1 MNEKFWYQKLSLLTI
16 LLFLRCGNKLN
27 IVITGGAGFIGTH
40 LVEKFLEKSHN
51 VIVVDNLLTGLK
63 ANLDN
68 FTKSKK
74 FSFIDLDVQNH
85 IEIEGEVDYVL
96 HLASAASPKAYTD
109 NPINTLKAGSIGT
122 INTLGLAKAKHAKYL
137 LTSTSEVYG
146 DPEISPQPE
155 SYWGRVNPNG
165 VRSMYDEAKRFA
177 EAAVSSYNRIYNID
191 SRIVRLFN
199 TYGPKMKI
207 NDGRVVTNFIVQALN
222 GEDITIYGKGNQ
234 TRSFCYVSD
243 TVAGIIKAMDSES
256 NEVFNIGNPNE
267 ITILQLAEII
277 IQLTESKSGVKYQE
291 LPDDDPTQR
300 KPDIGKAINILD
312 WKPDIGL
319 EEGLNKTIGWVKAN
333 LN

>member
-1 MNEKFWYQKLSLLTI
+1 M
-16 LLFLRCGNKLN
+16 N
-27 IVITGGAGFIGTH
+27 IVVTGGAGFIGTH
-40 LVEKFLEKSHN
+40 LIEKLVMRGDN
-51 VIVVDNLLTGLK
+51 VIVIDNLLTGSK
-63 ANLDN
+63 ENVSN
-68 FTKSKK
+68 FEKYENY
-74 FSFIDLDVQNH
+74 SFINLDVQNY
-85 IEIEGEVDYVL
+85 IKIEGDVDYVL

-155 SYWGRVNPNG
+155 TYWGRVNPNG

-267 ITILQLAEII
+267 ITILQLAETI

-291 LPDDDPTQR
+291 LPDDDPSQR
-300 KPDIGKAINILD
+300 KPDIDKAINILD

-319 EEGLNKTIGWVKAN
+319 EEGLNKTIVWVKAN
-333 LN
+333 LH

>member
-1 MNEKFWYQKLSLLTI
+1 M
-16 LLFLRCGNKLN
+16 N

-63 ANLDN
+63 ANLDK
-68 FTKSKK
+68 FTKSKN

-85 IEIEGEVDYVL
+85 IQIDGEVDYVL

-199 TYGPKMKI
+199 TYGPKMKL

-267 ITILQLAEII
+267 ITILQLAETI

>member
-1 MNEKFWYQKLSLLTI
+1 M
-16 LLFLRCGNKLN
+16 N
-27 IVITGGAGFIGTH
+27 IVVTGGAGFIGTH
-40 LVEKFLEKSHN
+40 LVERFLEKNHS
-51 VIVVDNLLTGLK
+51 VIVIDNLLTGSK
-63 ANLDN
+63 GNLNN
-68 FTKSKK
+68 FDKSKN
-74 FSFIDLDVQNH
+74 FSFINLDVQNH
-85 IEIEGEVDYVL
+85 IEIDGEVDYVL
-96 HLASAASPKAYTD
+96 HLASAASPKAYTE

-122 INTLGLAKAKHAKYL
+122 INTLGLAKAKNAKYL

-146 DPEISPQPE
+146 DPEVSPQPE

-207 NDGRVVTNFIVQALN
+207 NDGRVVTNFISQALI
-222 GEDITIYGKGNQ
+222 GEDLTIYGKGNQ

-243 TVAGIIKAMDSES
+243 TVDGIIKAMNSES

-267 ITILQLAEII
+267 ITIIQLAEFII
-277 IQLTESKSGVKYQE
+277 ELTESKSSIRYEE
-291 LPDDDPTQR
+291 LPKDDPMQR
-300 KPDIGKAINILD
+300 KPDIGKALSILD
-312 WKPDIGL
+312 WKPTIGL
-319 EEGLNKTIGWVKAN
+319 EEGLKETINWIKTN

>member
-1 MNEKFWYQKLSLLTI
+1 M
-16 LLFLRCGNKLN
+16 N
-27 IVITGGAGFIGTH
+27 IVVTGGAGFIGTH
-40 LVEKFLEKSHN
+40 LVERFLEKNHN
-51 VIVVDNLLTGLK
+51 VIVIDNLLTGSK
-63 ANLDN
+63 GNLNN
-68 FTKSKK
+68 FDKSKN
-74 FSFIDLDVQNH
+74 FSFINLDVQNH
-85 IEIEGEVDYVL
+85 IEIDGEVDYVL
-96 HLASAASPKAYTD
+96 HLASAASPKAYTE

-122 INTLGLAKAKHAKYL
+122 INTLGLAKAKNAKYL

-146 DPEISPQPE
+146 DPEVSPQPE

-207 NDGRVVTNFIVQALN
+207 NDGRVVTNFISQALI
-222 GEDITIYGKGNQ
+222 GEDLTIYGKGNQ

-243 TVAGIIKAMDSES
+243 TVDGIIKAMNSES

-267 ITILQLAEII
+267 ITIIQLAEFII
-277 IQLTESKSGVKYQE
+277 ELTESKSSIRYEE
-291 LPDDDPTQR
+291 LPKDDPMQR
-300 KPDIGKAINILD
+300 KPDIGKALSILD
-312 WKPDIGL
+312 WKPTIGL
-319 EEGLNKTIGWVKAN
+319 EEGLKETINWIKTN